1 MRLLMTEYV
10 VTNSNDTGYFPNVS
24 PSQVSRDVSNLPYFL
39 LEHFIGNKCLLCTEI
54 GADIQLYLCG
64 THGYEFQL
72 YYLISTSLCFEKEK
86 ITINLAR
93 FYID

>member
-1 MRLLMTEYV
+1 MPEYV
-10 VTNSNDTGYFPNVS
+10 VTNSNDAEYFPNVS

-39 LEHFIGNKCLLCTEI
+39 LEHFIGNKCLLGTEK

-64 THGYEFQL
+64 TRGYEVQP
-72 YYLISTSLCFEKEK
+72 YYFISTSLCFETEKK

-93 FYID
+93 SYID